1 MALIDLVQAKAHLRL
16 EPGYPDDQV
25 EIYLSAAEL
34 SVQQF
39 LNRKVYASQN
49 DLEGALEGV
58 LPGLEAAS
66 EAYIA
71 AMDEALVIEDYT
83 LRCAEIEYA
92 KQQFENAKVQAFE
105 IRRGIVI
112 NDSIKVAILLVL
124 GNLFEN
130 REDVVV
136 GMSVS
141 AVQLPMGSQQL
152 LMPYRVGLGV

>member
-1 MALIDLVQAKAHLRL
+1 MLITLAEAKTHLRL
-16 EPGYPDDQV
+16 ESDYPDNQV
-25 EIYLSAAEL
+25 EVYCSAAEI

-39 LNRKVYASQN
+39 LNRKVYPSQ
-49 DLEGALEGV
+49 DDFEDALEGV

-66 EAYIA
+66 EAFTA
-71 AMDEALVIEDYT
+71 AIDAAALIQNHE
-83 LRCAEIEYA
+83 LRCEEIVHA